1 MFVSPKLSDCRSFGT
16 SNITPVKLT
25 PTSSGCAP
33 THTNTFTMFMS
44 KPKFSDEE
52 SRLVEW
58 IDEQRKEKQL
68 VWETS
73 DQHATFTT
81 TTKSR
86 NNLPSL
92 YRLPSK
98 LLFQS
103 SFDKVMVIFD
113 FIQLIAA

>member
-25 PTSSGCAP
+25 PSSSG
-33 THTNTFTMFMS
+33 TNTFKMFMS

-58 IDEQRKEKQL
+58 IDEQRKEKNL

-81 TTKSR
+81 NTKCR
-86 NNLPSL
+86 NNLASL
-92 YRLPSK
+92 YRPPFK

-113 FIQLIAA
+113 FIQVIAA